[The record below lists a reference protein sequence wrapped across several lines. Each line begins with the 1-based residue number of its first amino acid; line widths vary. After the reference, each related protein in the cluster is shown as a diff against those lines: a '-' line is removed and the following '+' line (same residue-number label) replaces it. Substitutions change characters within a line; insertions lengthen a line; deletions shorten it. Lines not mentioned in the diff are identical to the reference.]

1 MRSLIS
7 RHCNGKHAD
16 NINVFSFVAGDCDF
30 EKPFS
35 SCGYTQGRDDDLD
48 WEQIDTSEKS
58 SLDPWVP
65 PGETIALIKY

>member
-16 NINVFSFVAGDCDF
+16 NINVCSFVAGDCDF